1 LINPFIKRVLHAGAS
16 ESTSESRARAI
27 ILCNT
32 IAVIA
37 ITLSLVFLIYAAQN
51 GWGTTENFICGAIAV
66 MASIPY
72 LNARGLTN
80 LSRLLLPL
88 VIPVMSL
95 LLVILV
101 RMNPVGPVAYVRNPG
116 IFCVILV
123 MAVMPILMFS
133 TREKKWMFGSLVIN
147 FLLFASIDIILRYYS
162 DLHAWPTLSQ
172 YFSGNLSMLI
182 AYALLVASV
191 LSLKEITDEYELRNL
206 HLIRNLNRKNEA
218 LEKANRDL
226 QELNNDIETQNE
238 EIQSQSEE
246 LLQSQDSLLH
256 ANREIER
263 QNIKLEQQNELLS
276 KTLDEKS
283 NDLLLTNQQL
293 VAHNNE
299 LQQFSYTVSHNLRG
313 PVASMLGLINVHKH
327 ASTDSEA
334 SEILKLLEQST
345 RSLETVI
352 HDLNKII
359 EIRNDKFSN
368 YENISLE
375 KEVQIIRQSLNP
387 FITSNHARIETD
399 FQLGEIISVKA
410 YINSILYNLISNGI
424 QYRSYDR
431 SPVIKITS
439 RKLNETMLLEC
450 SDNGLGIDLRKFK
463 GDLFKLYKRFHT
475 HTQGKGLGLY
485 LVKQQVEKLQGK
497 IDIDSKLNEGTTF
510 TITLPLLK
518 A

>member
-1 LINPFIKRVLHAGAS
+1 LINPVIKRVLQAGAS

-37 ITLSLVFLIYAAQN
+37 VVLSLVFLLYAAWN
-51 GWGTTENFICGAIAV
+51 GWGTTENFITGAIIV
-66 MASIPY
+66 MASIPF
-72 LNARGLTN
+72 LNHKGLTN
-80 LSRLLLPL
+80 LSRFILPL
-88 VIPVMSL
+88 VIPVISL
-95 LLVILV
+95 LLLV
-101 RMNPVGPVAYVRNPG
+101 LLRMKASDTIAYSRSPG
-116 IFCVILV
+116 IFCVILA
-123 MAVMPILMFS
+123 MAVIPILIFS
-133 TREKKWMFGSLVIN
+133 TREKKWMFSSLVIN
-147 FLLFASIDIILRYYS
+147 FLLFASIDIVLRYYS
-162 DLHAWPTLSQ
+162 TIHQWPTLSQ
-172 YFSGNLSMLI
+172 YLSANLSMLI

-191 LSLKEITDEYELRNL
+191 LSLKEITDDYELKNL
-206 HLIRNLNRKNEA
+206 HLINNLNRKNDD
-218 LEKANRDL
+218 LERANRNL
-226 QELNNDIETQNE
+226 QELNNNIETQNE

-246 LLQSQDSLLH
+246 LLQSQESLLH

-327 ASTDSEA
+327 AATADEA
-334 SEILKLLEQST
+334 NEILKLLEQST

-399 FQLGEIISVKA
+399 FQVPEMVSVKA

-424 QYRSYDR
+424 QYRSFER
-431 SPVIKITS
+431 PPVIKLMS
-439 RKLNETMLLEC
+439 RKVNDMMLLEC

-497 IDIDSKLNEGTTF
+497 IDIDSRLNEGTTF
-510 TITLPLLK
+510 TIMLPFLK
-518 A
+518 